1 MRRRY
6 KTAARIFLVLS
17 VVNFMF
23 AGFAQSRAIH
33 KGRVDSVQATTNSEI
48 QPASPE
54 RPPVNFNQPHQ
65 APQSPPEP
73 ANPEPDP
80 DDAKFFSKEMNEKL
94 RIYFVLAS
102 VESFIGVGSAEAAQ
116 HQIGGT
122 VSPGAYVS
130 ATPFTLLP
138 TL

>member
-33 KGRVDSVQATTNSEI
+33 EGRVDSVQATTNSEI

-54 RPPVNFNQPHQ
+54 RPTANQPPQ
-65 APQSPPEP
+65 APNPPPEP
-73 ANPEPDP
+73 ANPDPDP
-80 DDAKFFSKEMNEKL
+80 DDGKFFSKEMDEKL

-102 VESFIGVGSAEAAQ
+102 VESIIGVGTAEVAQ
-116 HQIGGT
+116 HQIAGT

-130 ATPFTLLP
+130 ATPLPLLP